1 MSILIDV
8 TRYYL
13 YEVNDIKFHA
23 TVTYKKYR
31 NWENKIEYCGTG
43 KIQTLDDTF
52 RCLISYGYGKQLTL
66 QQLNYESKCDFN
78 TFFKENHIK
87 KLATYLLGCFQ
98 FMVRMSPESDEI
110 KTYINFN
117 IDLGPEEDGYYRHYN
132 LDNFTFAFY
141 GKNFLEKYFGATGKR
156 STTYLHYL
164 EEKPDLQNI
173 ISSIYFGRGNVDI
186 FYYINLIEPLIGIY
200 STTKELLASFSSENY
215 KGKDFFKDSLI
226 WLPSYI
232 AYQSVSLCDL
242 SINTRNIWNT
252 QKIIKNVVSSDTPL
266 YDTLVNDKFYHF
278 DKKKSS
284 PNNIVIMNDIVYG
297 DCLGTYSDL
306 FDD

>member
-1 MSILIDV
+1 MSIEIDV

-31 NWENKIEYCGTG
+31 NRENKIVYCGTG

-52 RCLISYGYGKQLTL
+52 RCLILYGSEKQLTI

-98 FMVRMSPESDEI
+98 FMIRMSPESE
-110 KTYINFN
+110 KINSYVKFN
-117 IDLGPEEDGYYRHYN
+117 IDLGPENGANFKYYN
-132 LDNFTFAFY
+132 LDNFTYAFY
-141 GKNFLEKYFGATGKR
+141 GKTFLEKYFGATGHR
-156 STTYLHYL
+156 TTRDLHYL
-164 EEKPDLQNI
+164 EGKPNLHLFVTYYGNNDIDPYYYCDLLKPQL
-173 ISSIYFGRGNVDI
+173 D
-186 FYYINLIEPLIGIY
+186 IY
-200 STTKELLASFSSENY
+200 STIKEFLASFSSENY
-215 KGKDFFKDSLI
+215 KGKDFFKDSFV

-232 AYQSVSLCDL
+232 GYICVSLHDL
-242 SINTRNIWNT
+242 SIPTRNIWNT

-266 YDTLVNDKFYHF
+266 HDNLVNDNFYHF
-278 DKKKSS
+278 NKKSS
-284 PNNIVIMNDIVYG
+284 PTNIIITNDITYG